1 MAYFFPETP
10 ILPHEDIPIAEIQS
24 RMNVFQIPELD
35 NQLVET
41 EFPEF
46 RFALDK
52 IVAIRKFMV
61 SYDSSYFR
69 RVRDPF
75 TPAEIRLVIQR
86 LWKNKVLVQLLN
98 NFLRPV
104 NQRGYSRKYIEGPY
118 SLSIFQG
125 MVETR
130 EIPFDENIR
139 GRDPGYRN
147 LYNTIYIYGESH
159 IPTIGHCNITLHF
172 RNARDNTLVSNR
184 NFLEQNQNTVRFQNF
199 LISLARETPS
209 FFDFFVE
216 TSLDQRYQNNQNY
229 SAVYG
234 PNYGFMY
241 LSLYICFEEI
251 AYSIH
256 NLYPDPNVFNYQGDR
271 RLDLN
276 LFVNPTPGWPHN
288 LQNFLL
294 HCGNRRLDNNVMTS
308 SIPVDFN
315 MAAQNIIRDIGAV
328 RIPAPNSPGWNFV
341 RREFDNL
348 GRMQIQ
354 APFEMLQMKEAFR
367 ECFRREQRKN
377 TELDA
382 QGTPIFQKCR
392 LGRFHSI
399 DARKIETGVIN
410 PVEIGFAIIYKYVL
424 SGNIADYNF
433 LNPTQHALYLRHIR
447 ALYEMCNI
455 RDFLNNIQ
463 APVLPAF
470 FTSFRAGSSPFHTQA
485 LGIINFCVQN
495 NPELTRATQNCNQN
509 VLNIIYLFIL
519 RQLTE
524 DFTPTDIGLVM
535 PVGTAQ
541 IIAPNVIFNDI
552 ITALNPGG
560 RSALI
565 HSDDHSM
572 SCLVMLSAY
581 FFKVY
586 ALLMDLYSL
595 VRIFK
600 IYNVKTDCQ
609 PNRNYNLIIYAGD
622 AHSRV
627 YRRFMKFYSRQQKL
641 RVDHEIEQIRVREG
655 AFQAGQHRGKMYPR
669 LFKRVYKNVNE
680 INPKY
685 SCVTLDPTEDTR
697 IRPFQRADSDFER
710 EMPNTRS
717 LGNIYESIL

>member
-1 MAYFFPETP
+1 MAYFFFETP
-10 ILPHEDIPIAEIQS
+10 ILPQEDIPIAEIQS

-46 RFALDK
+46 TIEK
-52 IVAIRKFMV
+52 QIAIRKFMV

-69 RVRDPF
+69 RVGVPF
-75 TPAEIRLVIQR
+75 TPAEIELVRQR
-86 LWKNKVLVQLLN
+86 LWKNKVLLQLLN

-104 NQRGYSRKYIEGPY
+104 NQRGYSRKYIEGPF

-125 MVETR
+125 QVVDEQI
-130 EIPFDENIR
+130 EINQQLSE
-139 GRDPGYRN
+139 GYPGYRT
-147 LYNTIYIYGESH
+147 LYNTIYIYGEYH
-159 IPTIGHCNITLHF
+159 IPTIGHCNRTLQF
-172 RNARDNTLVSNR
+172 RFNRDHNYISARNVHQ
-184 NFLEQNQNTVRFQNF
+184 QNQNTVRFQNF

-251 AYSIH
+251 AYWINH
-256 NLYPDPNVFNYQGDR
+256 FYPDPNVFNYQGDR

-276 LFVNPTPGWPHN
+276 LLVNPNPAMPHT
-288 LQNFLL
+288 LENFLL
-294 HCGNRRLDNNVMTS
+294 SCGNKRLDNNLLTS
-308 SIPVDFN
+308 SITFHFN

-328 RIPAPNSPGWNFV
+328 RIPAPNSPDWNFV
-341 RREFDNL
+341 RRELDNL

-354 APFEMLQMKEAFR
+354 VGFEMVQMKEAFSQ
-367 ECFRREQRKN
+367 CFKREQRKN

-382 QGTPIFQKCR
+382 QGNPIFQKCR

-410 PVEIGFAIIYKYVL
+410 PVEIGFGIIYKYIL
-424 SGNIADYNF
+424 SSTTADYNF

-447 ALYEMCNI
+447 AVYEMCNI

-463 APVLPAF
+463 APVVPPF
-470 FTSFRAGSSPFHTQA
+470 FTLFRPASSPFHTQA

-495 NPELTRATQNCNQN
+495 NPELTRAIQNCNQN

-524 DFTPTDIGLVM
+524 DFRPTDIGLVM

-541 IIAPNVIFNDI
+541 TIAPNLIFNDI

-565 HSDDHSM
+565 QSDDHSM

-586 ALLMDLYSL
+586 ALLMDLYGL

-600 IYNVKTDCQ
+600 IYKVKTDCQ

-627 YRRFMKFYSRQQKL
+627 YRRFMRFYSREQ
-641 RVDHEIEQIRVREG
+641 RIGVDQRADQIRREQG
-655 AFQAGQHRGKMYPR
+655 AHQAGQYVGKMYPR

-680 INPKY
+680 LNPKQ
-685 SCVTLDPTEDTR
+685 SCVTLDPTEQGIDTR
-697 IRPFQRADSDFER
+697 RRPFQTPDFER
-710 EMPNTRS
+710 EVPNTRS
-717 LGNIYESIL
+717 LGNIYDSLL